1 MARDLRHDS
10 SRHDASWDDPT
21 SASSVDG
28 YRSRDVDR
36 SDRLAPERAWSAAN
50 QLELPRTSTRR
61 PVMLDR
67 ERFMLRESESEL
79 LATVG
84 AFRAIALHD
93 FKPSELDVRSLRDQ
107 GLMQTHSLVI
117 NGRMESVAVLTEKGS
132 DLIEHSR
139 AHSADRDPHSA
150 SRDPHSVPH
159 DQRFYAGL
167 GHLRELAHDAQLY
180 RMFETERA
188 RLATEGATVT
198 RVVLDYELKAEYHR
212 YVHEQSLA
220 GVDVMQA
227 RRDFA
232 DTYHLPFAGERIHLP
247 DVRVEYETGD
257 GRCEQRDLE
266 LATEHYSRS
275 RVGEKAGVGFRVYRA
290 AGAGGGRRGDT
301 PSDPH
306 HLEWLA

>member
-10 SRHDASWDDPT
+10 SRNDASWDDP
-21 SASSVDG
+21 
-28 YRSRDVDR
+28 SRDVDR

-50 QLELPRTSTRR
+50 QLDLPRTSTRR
-61 PVMLDR
+61 PLTLDR

-84 AFRAIALHD
+84 AFRAMALHD
-93 FKPSELDVRSLRDQ
+93 FRPSELDVRSLREQ
-107 GLMQTHSLVI
+107 GLLQTHSLVI
-117 NGRMESVAVLTEKGS
+117 NGRMESVAVLTEKGR
-132 DLIEHSR
+132 DLLEHSR

-150 SRDPHSVPH
+150 PR
-159 DQRFYAGL
+159 DQRFYAGV

-180 RMFETERA
+180 RMFETERT
-188 RLATEGATVT
+188 RLAAEGATVT

-212 YVHEQSLA
+212 YVHEQGLA
-220 GVDVMQA
+220 GVDAMQA

-232 DTYHLPFAGERIHLP
+232 ETHHLPFAGERIHLP
-247 DVRVEYETGD
+247 DVRVEYEAAD
-257 GRCEQRDLE
+257 GRPEQRDLE

-290 AGAGGGRRGDT
+290 AGAGGGRRGET